1 MNGDR
6 LAARCRGVRLPCFG
20 IMELAKFRARPSGFG
35 ASAGSRDATPE
46 SQKRFHLSEWHFN
59 CMIFIVFFSIAP
71 Q

>member
-20 IMELAKFRARPSGFG
+20 IMELAKFGVRTPGFG
-35 ASAGSRDATPE
+35 ASAGSCDAAPE
-46 SQKRFHLSEWHFN
+46 SQKRFHPSESHFN